1 MDFLQIKQVSSNY
14 LFTKN
19 PFLFYSS
26 DFSSWLDWASF
37 TKKYRGACEKES
49 KTQADTG
56 LDRRIYFVT

>member
-26 DFSSWLDWASF
+26 DFRVDWTGPHFPDSA
-37 TKKYRGACEKES
+37 GA
-49 KTQADTG
+49 TG
-56 LDRRIYFVT
+56 